1 MAAGLPAEREGE
13 SNGGMRRRFTFAF
26 LALAAS
32 FLPLAVAARPVAV
45 ESGPHTVI
53 LVRHAEKDSAKDKND
68 PPLTAGGAARAEEL
82 ARMLAHSGVTRLVA
96 SEFQR
101 TQATLA
107 PLATQLGIT
116 TEAHPAKDIGGL
128 AAELRDALAGSVT
141 VVAGH
146 SNTLPALAEALGAPL
161 PGVEKGASLGDDEY
175 DRLFVLTLG
184 LPPEEAGKPAALALE
199 LRYAPR

>member
-1 MAAGLPAEREGE
+1 LELVRITGAG
-13 SNGGMRRRFTFAF
+13 SNRGMKRRLAPVLFLF
-26 LALAAS
+26 LALGAVVSAA
-32 FLPLAVAARPVAV
+32 LARDPRATEA
-45 ESGPHTVI
+45 GPHTVI
-53 LVRHAEKDSAKDKND
+53 LVRHAEKDSARDKND
-68 PPLTAGGAARAEEL
+68 PPLTTGGAARAEEL
-82 ARMLAHSGVTRLVA
+82 ARMLAHAGVTRLVA

-107 PLATQLGIT
+107 PLATRTGVA
-116 TEAHPAKDIGGL
+116 TETRPAKDLASL
-128 AAELRDALAGSVT
+128 AAELRDAPAGSVT

-161 PGVEKGASLGDDEY
+161 PGVAKGANLGDDEY

-184 LPPEEAGKPAALALE
+184 LPAAESGKPAALALE